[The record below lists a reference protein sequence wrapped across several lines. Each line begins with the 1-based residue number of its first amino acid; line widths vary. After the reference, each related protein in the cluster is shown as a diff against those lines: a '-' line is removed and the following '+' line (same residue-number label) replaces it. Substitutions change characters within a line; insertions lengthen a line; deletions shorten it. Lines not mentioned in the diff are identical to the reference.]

1 MKVKRITRGGIINI
15 LLVGLLLLI
24 VFVPDAKAVL
34 IKGLMSVGFFK
45 PDIEIKAG
53 KPVNA
58 DVKFQN
64 GQGEVL
70 SLNDLKGKVV
80 FVNFWATWCPPCR
93 AEMPSVDKLYRQ
105 FSTDNKFV
113 FITVDADGNYA
124 KAKKFLDRRKF
135 TLPLYT
141 IASDIPSELFS
152 GQLPTTVVLN
162 KKNEIVFRH
171 EGMADY
177 SDKKFS
183 DYLKKL
189 SEE

>member
-1 MKVKRITRGGIINI
+1 MIVKRITRGGIINM
-15 LLVGLLLLI
+15 LLIGLLLLI
-24 VFVPDAKAVL
+24 VFVPDAKAVV
-34 IKGLMSVGFFK
+34 IKSLMSVGFFK
-45 PDIEIKAG
+45 PDIETKAG
-53 KPVNA
+53 KPINA

-64 GQGEVL
+64 GQGNII
-70 SLNDLKGKVV
+70 SLNDFKGKVV

-105 FSTDNKFV
+105 FSSDNKFV

-124 KAKKFLDRRKF
+124 KAKKFLDRKKF
-135 TLPLYT
+135 ALPLYV
-141 IASDIPSELFS
+141 IASDVPSELFS

-162 KKNEIVFRH
+162 KKGEIVFRH

-183 DYLKKL
+183 DYLKKI

>member
-1 MKVKRITRGGIINI
+1 MKVKRITRSGIINI
-15 LLVGLLLLI
+15 LLVGLLVLI
-24 VFVPDAKAVL
+24 VFVPDAKAIV
-34 IKGLMSVGFFK
+34 IKGLMTVGFFK
-45 PDIEIKAG
+45 PDIETKAG

-64 GQGEVL
+64 GRGDVI

-93 AEMPSVDKLYRQ
+93 AEMPSVEKLYRQ
-105 FSTDNKFV
+105 YSADNKFV

-124 KAKKFLDRRKF
+124 KAKKFLDRRNF
-135 TLPLYT
+135 ALPLYT
-141 IASDIPSELFS
+141 IASNVPAELFS

-162 KKNEIVFRH
+162 KKSEIVFRH

-177 SDKKFS
+177 SDKKFI